1 MRGMNGRGSLA
12 GSTSRKPLLLACITI
27 TAVLLG
33 ICVSVAQ
40 TTDAKLFSELS
51 SDLGALPLTPVFVGG
66 ETTVG
71 DLWPEGHDLAIWFWA
86 PLPELTGD
94 VLTTIC
100 SEVQAAQEA
109 GLATLVVMPFG
120 EDAAEDLKAR
130 DADGEF
136 ADIPEWETAR
146 AFIHWEPTHPNH
158 EVYNAFLPGRRFIGE
173 PPISLPWSY
182 VVSATRRVAS
192 VKQPLDYLGATT
204 LPEAPE
210 TQPDAPDAEPPRE
223 QAAQVQ
229 DDWPYNPA
237 LLATGWPTL
246 GGNGRN
252 TYYVPYSAPKAPA
265 LAWRLDVQFWDPCL
279 LDGAGHLYLGRYGE
293 LIRLADTGATADR
306 VILDASSSSGA
317 VPQFLTSDGRIIYQT
332 FSLMDGQLTSIVDG
346 KPLWRLPVERT
357 FFMLVRQAPSGIL
370 LLITPSSI
378 AAIDHDGLEEWSV
391 QLEDGSFTEGAAML
405 DDGTLL
411 CCAKG
416 GMHKYEWL
424 WVGPDGQIRKRAPAS
439 LSYLGR
445 WSGHVSHEGT
455 VVALTAEGVRSV
467 HLDHGERRYP
477 YLADLAAIDP
487 VGAVYLVEGRRV
499 TAFDSIDGLSGRP
512 RWVFDS
518 DLGDFIS
525 NPVLTADGALILG
538 AKGGIYCLNVT
549 NRHVIWTLKVAN
561 PLFLA
566 LGVDSTLYTQE
577 GNGEFDLLSFR
588 DSAESEGAQNIR

>member
-146 AFIHWEPTHPNH
+146 AFIYWEPTHPNH
-158 EVYNAFLPGRRFIGE
+158 EVYNTFLPGRRFIGE

-223 QAAQVQ
+223 QAVQVQ

-246 GGNGRN
+246 GGNGRD
-252 TYYVPYSAPKAPA
+252 TYYVPYSAPKSPA
-265 LAWRLDVQFWDPCL
+265 FAWHDYSLGSSPL
-279 LDGAGHLYLGRYGE
+279 LDGAGHLYGGYGRS
-293 LIRLADTGATADR
+293 LRRLTDTGATVDS
-306 VILDASSSSGA
+306 VIIDSSLGDS
-317 VPQFLTSDGRIIYQT
+317 PWTRYLTSDNRIICQGT
-332 FSLMDGQLTSIVDG
+332 RNQAIQFTSIVDG
-346 KPLWRLPVERT
+346 EPLWRLPVENT
-357 FFMLVRQAPSGIL
+357 PFAGVRLAPNGAL
-370 LLITPSSI
+370 LLITSSSI
-378 AAIDHDGLEEWSV
+378 SAIGHDGLEQWTT
-391 QLEDGSFTEGAAML
+391 QLEDDSIARGVVML

-411 CCAKG
+411 CCAAKNRDE
-416 GMHKYEWL
+416 YEWL
-424 WVGPDGQIRKRAPAS
+424 WVGLDGQVRKRTPAS
-439 LSYLGR
+439 LGAELRNGWRGQISND
-445 WSGHVSHEGT
+445 GT
-455 VVALTAEGVRSV
+455 VVVLTSKGVLSV
-467 HLDHGERRYP
+467 HLDRGERLYAEW
-477 YLADLAAIDP
+477 ADQRWAAIDP
-487 VGAVYLVEGRRV
+487 AGAIYLVDRWRV
-499 TAFDSIDGLSGRP
+499 TAFDSIEGLSGKP

-518 DLGDFIS
+518 ELGAFTS

-538 AKGGIYCLNVT
+538 ATEGIYCLDVT
-549 NRHVIWTLKVAN
+549 NRHVMWTLDDVDVTEY
-561 PLFLA
+561 LA
-566 LGVDSTLYTQE
+566 LAPDSTLY
-577 GNGEFDLLSFR
+577 GYKPSSYGVFALR
-588 DSAESEGAQNIR
+588 DSNED